1 MCNRAWSNRSTG
13 LAVLGLDEGRPVL
26 LADLSFSRS
35 RVDLRTLLGEE
46 PALISDE
53 KWAAP
58 AVTRVFPA

>member
-35 RVDLRTLLGEE
+35 RVDLRTLLGG